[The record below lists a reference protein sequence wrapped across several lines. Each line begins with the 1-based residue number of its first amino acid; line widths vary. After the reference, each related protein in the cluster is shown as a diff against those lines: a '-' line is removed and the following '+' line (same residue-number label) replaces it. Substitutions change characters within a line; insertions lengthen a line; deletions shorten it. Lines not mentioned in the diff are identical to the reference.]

1 MGVSRTKRKSPTKMK
16 AVCVLFVACLAF
28 AAAEVFFEEEFGDGW
43 ESRWV
48 SSKSKTYY
56 GAFKVSAGKFYG
68 DAEAGKGLQTSQDAK
83 FYAISAKH
91 KDFSNDGK
99 TIVVQFSA
107 KHEQDIDYCGAY
119 LKLAPAALDPEKFNG
134 DSEYNIMFG
143 PDICGSSTKK
153 THVIFNYKG
162 KNLDKKKEVRAES
175 DTLSHLYTLI
185 VKPDNTYEVQID
197 QVKVDDGSLAD
208 GWDFLKP
215 KQIRDPS
222 EKKPADWVDE
232 AEMDDPE
239 DKKPEGYDDIPAKI
253 ADPKATKPDDWDTES
268 DGEWEAP
275 QIDNPEF
282 KGPWKVKRI
291 KNPAYKGV
299 WEAKLIDNPKFVD
312 DDKLYSYPKF
322 STVGIDVWQVKSGT
336 IFDNILVTDDV
347 DYAKA
352 HGDKTW
358 KAQKDGEKAMKEKA
372 DEEKRKK
379 DEEERAKKEEERK
392 KKEEEDKAKKAA
404 EPEKKA
410 DEPEKKADE
419 TKKEL

>member
-1 MGVSRTKRKSPTKMK
+1 MGSRTKRKSPTKMK

-48 SSKSKTYY
+48 SSKSKTDY

-107 KHEQDIDYCGAY
+107 KHVQDIDCGGAY
-119 LKLAPAALDPEKFNG
+119 LKLAPASLDAKKFQG

-197 QVKVDDGSLAD
+197 MNKVDSGSLEE
-208 GWDFLKP
+208 GWDFLEP
-215 KQIRDPS
+215 KEIRDPD
-222 EKKPADWVDE
+222 EKKPDDWVDE
-232 AEMDDPE
+232 AEIDDPE
-239 DKKPEGYDDIPAKI
+239 DKKPEGHDDIPAKI
-253 ADPKATKPDDWDTES
+253 ADPKATKPDDWDDES
-268 DGEWEAP
+268 DGTWEAP
-275 QIDNPEF
+275 QIDNPDY
-282 KGPWKVKRI
+282 KGAWKAKRI

-299 WEAKLIDNPKFVD
+299 WEAKLIANPKYVA
-312 DDKLYSYPKF
+312 DDKIGQYEKF
-322 STVGIDVWQVKSGT
+322 NVVGIDVWQVKSGT
-336 IFDNILVTDDV
+336 IFDNILITDDV
-347 DYAKA
+347 EYAKEHA
-352 HGDKTW
+352 EKTW
-358 KAQKDGEKAMKEKA
+358 KAQKDGEKAAKEKA
-372 DEEKRKK
+372 DEEKRKA

-392 KKEEEDKAKKAA
+392 AKEEEDKAKG
-404 EPEKKA
+404 ESSEESSE
-410 DEPEKKADE
+410 DS
-419 TKKEL
+419 EL

>member
-1 MGVSRTKRKSPTKMK
+1 MGEFHKHFNTMSRTL
-16 AVCVLFVACLAF
+16 AIFAVVCVALAT
-28 AAAEVFFEEEFGDGW
+28 AEVYFEEDFSGDW
-43 ESRWV
+43 ESRWIQ
-48 SSKSKTYY
+48 SKAKEDL
-56 GAFKVSAGKFYG
+56 GVMKVSAGKYFG
-68 DAEAGKGLQTSQDAK
+68 DEEAAKGLQTSQDAK
-83 FYAISAKH
+83 FYAMSTKH
-91 KDFSNDGK
+91 TEFSNEGK
-99 TIVVQFSA
+99 TLVVQYTV
-107 KHEQDIDYCGAY
+107 KHEQDINCGGGY
-119 LKLAPAALDPEKFNG
+119 LKLGPFEPEKFEG
-134 DSEYNIMFG
+134 SSEYNIMFG

-162 KNLDKKKEVRAES
+162 KNLDKKKEVRCES

-185 VKPDNTYEVQID
+185 VKPDNTYEVQIYTN
-197 QVKVDDGSLAD
+197 KVDSGSLSD
-208 GWDFLKP
+208 GWDFLEP
-215 KQIRDPS
+215 KQIRDPE

-253 ADPKATKPDDWDTES
+253 ADPKAKKPDDWDDES
-268 DGEWEAP
+268 DGTWEAP
-275 QIDNPEF
+275 QIDNPDF
-282 KGPWKVKRI
+282 KGVWKVKRI

-322 STVGIDVWQVKSGT
+322 STVGIDIWQVKSGT
-336 IFDNILVTDDV
+336 IFDNILITDDV

-352 HGDKTW
+352 HADKTW